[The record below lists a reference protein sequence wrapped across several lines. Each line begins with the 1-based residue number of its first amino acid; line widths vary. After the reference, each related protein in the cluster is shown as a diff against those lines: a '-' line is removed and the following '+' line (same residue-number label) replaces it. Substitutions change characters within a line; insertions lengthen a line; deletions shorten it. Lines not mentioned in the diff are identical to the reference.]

1 MTQVAERVVTP
12 RLVSRATLSA
22 DYLAPGPRSGALA
35 TPANGRTGPFN
46 GQVIPGFSAAVANRD
61 GTFWAMPDNG
71 FGTKANSADFLLRIY
86 LVRPRWER
94 AGGGAGAIQ
103 ILRYLSLSD
112 PFHKIGFPIVR
123 GSGQRLLTGGDFD
136 IESLQ
141 RMPDGS
147 FWIGEEFGPFLLHV
161 DARGRVL
168 SAPVPSPL
176 GGSPQSPL
184 LGGSA
189 PATQASGGFEA
200 TAMSRN
206 GRYLYPVLEKAL
218 IGDRDP
224 RRRVIAQFDTRAGRY
239 TGEVWDYRVDT
250 DANLVADAQFVNGST
265 MLVLERDDF
274 DGEAAVTKRIY
285 SVNLKRTDR
294 SGMLAKK
301 LLVDLLKLDNP
312 GGIGGNDGWGTGNPF
327 SFGFQSV
334 ETLVPLP
341 DGKLM
346 IANDNN
352 YPGNSARRPGTP
364 DDTEMIIIDPS
375 ASQRREVAE
384 SLVIAHRG
392 ASGYRPE
399 HTLAAYSLAIRQCA
413 EVIEPDVVLT
423 KDNVPVARHENE
435 ISGTTDIAARAE
447 FADRRATKTIDGI
460 QVTGWFTEDFTLAE
474 LRTLR
479 AKERLPAV
487 RPGNVAFDGR
497 YPIPTLAEVLD
508 LARHSKTCAG
518 DPVGVAP
525 ETKHPSYFA
534 GIGLPVEGPLLQ
546 ALSAADLNRRNAP
559 VWVQSF
565 EVGNLERLNRRT
577 DVNLVQL
584 INCSGAPWD
593 LESSG
598 DPRTYPDLASANGLR
613 RVSRYADTVG
623 FCKDVMIPREA
634 DGSLG
639 DPTTAIVDAHRVGLT
654 VIGWT
659 FRKENTFLPLEFRS
673 SADPTA
679 TGDLAG
685 EIQVFLNAGMDGF
698 FTDNPDIGASVVIS
712 DDTTPVAVSQALD

>member
-1 MTQVAERVVTP
+1 MSPEHISTRSTTRAGHSDRSGRRSAALRRLTAVGLAAALVVLAPWAVPGPASAGPRVSSPVTQVAERVVTP

-250 DANLVADAQFVNGST
+250 DANLVADAQFVSGST

-312 GGIGGNDGWGTGNPF
+312 GGIGGNDGWGTG
-327 SFGFQSV
+327 Q
-334 ETLVPLP
+334 
-341 DGKLM
+341 
-346 IANDNN
+346 
-352 YPGNSARRPGTP
+352 
-364 DDTEMIIIDPS
+364 
-375 ASQRREVAE
+375 
-384 SLVIAHRG
+384 
-392 ASGYRPE
+392 
-399 HTLAAYSLAIRQCA
+399 
-413 EVIEPDVVLT
+413 
-423 KDNVPVARHENE
+423 PV
-435 ISGTTDIAARAE
+435 
-447 FADRRATKTIDGI
+447 
-460 QVTGWFTEDFTLAE
+460 QL
-474 LRTLR
+474 
-479 AKERLPAV
+479 RLPV
-487 RPGNVAFDGR
+487 GR
-497 YPIPTLAEVLD
+497 D
-508 LARHSKTCAG
+508 AG
-518 DPVGVAP
+518 
-525 ETKHPSYFA
+525 T
-534 GIGLPVEGPLLQ
+534 
-546 ALSAADLNRRNAP
+546 AA
-559 VWVQSF
+559 
-565 EVGNLERLNRRT
+565 
-577 DVNLVQL
+577 
-584 INCSGAPWD
+584 
-593 LESSG
+593 
-598 DPRTYPDLASANGLR
+598 
-613 RVSRYADTVG
+613 
-623 FCKDVMIPREA
+623 
-634 DGSLG
+634 
-639 DPTTAIVDAHRVGLT
+639 
-654 VIGWT
+654 
-659 FRKENTFLPLEFRS
+659 
-673 SADPTA
+673 
-679 TGDLAG
+679 
-685 EIQVFLNAGMDGF
+685 
-698 FTDNPDIGASVVIS
+698 
-712 DDTTPVAVSQALD
+712 